1 MVVRLQRLFLV
12 LSVGLFVGACDSG
25 SGPSGSDTQADMFVR
40 RASFDMAFRPDMI
53 QQLVDAEVIIRQ
65 CEPGE
70 TRECGTDEGECK
82 KGVNRCSENGL
93 WSLACE
99 DGVQPTEELCDGLD
113 NNCDGLTDETFR
125 LGGQCKTPDDKEGSV
140 YCNPETKMPH
150 CVPDRDCSPDEDGDG
165 SNICSDCDDGDP
177 NNLNNQERCDGAD
190 NDCDD
195 KVDEGFLLGMACNSG
210 SGACVNGGLTVCAA
224 MAWVY
229 L

>member
-1 MVVRLQRLFLV
+1 
-12 LSVGLFVGACDSG
+12 
-25 SGPSGSDTQADMFVR
+25 
-40 RASFDMAFRPDMI
+40 MI

-125 LGGQCKTPDDKEGSV
+125 LGGSAKLRTIKRGQFTAIPKRRC
-140 YCNPETKMPH
+140 H
-150 CVPDRDCSPDEDGDG
+150 CVPDQRLFS
-165 SNICSDCDDGDP
+165 
-177 NNLNNQERCDGAD
+177 R
-190 NDCDD
+190 
-195 KVDEGFLLGMACNSG
+195 
-210 SGACVNGGLTVCAA
+210 
-224 MAWVY
+224 
-229 L
+229 